1 MFSQVTGN
9 VGVSDGTVG
18 CVASF
23 YRIFRKRI
31 VELYE
36 SYMYFGVINAVLI
49 TLILQRMSKHRYLD
63 VEV

>member
-1 MFSQVTGN
+1 VWLHFTE
-9 VGVSDGTVG
+9 
-18 CVASF
+18 F
-23 YRIFRKRI
+23 FRKRI